1 MFIII
6 IHPTQGYL
14 EIAGVRNTYRICCP
28 RIGDVDLVLCGFEDT
43 YDTFNQL
50 V

>member
-14 EIAGVRNTYRICCP
+14 EIAGVRNAYRICCP